1 MSEQA
6 ELQRIGRLA
15 DRLYSN
21 LDLDSRV
28 EDTYQL
34 LACILRNL
42 EPNYFHSPIYA
53 RQPTSKLLEP
63 TAKENVKLL
72 YKFVGASSLPGL
84 LKAHVCGDASGFLKN
99 VCSASAEELGELN
112 SVFDVA
118 AFMQDFWKAA

>member
-1 MSEQA
+1 MSEHA

-21 LDLDSRV
+21 FDLDSRV
-28 EDTYQL
+28 EDPYQL

-63 TAKENVKLL
+63 VAKENVKLL

-84 LKAHVCGDASGFLKN
+84 LKAHVFGDAAGFLKN
-99 VCSASAEELGELN
+99 VCAASAEELRELN
-112 SVFDVA
+112 SVFDVG
-118 AFMQDFWKAA
+118 AFMDEFWKAD

>member
-1 MSEQA
+1 MSEHA

-21 LDLDSRV
+21 FDLDSRV
-28 EDTYQL
+28 EDPYQL

-53 RQPTSKLLEP
+53 RQPASKLLEP

-72 YKFVGASSLPGL
+72 YKFVGASSPLGL
-84 LKAHVCGDASGFLKN
+84 LKAHVCGDAAGFLKN
-99 VCSASAEELGELN
+99 VCAASAEELGELN
-112 SVFDVA
+112 SVFDVG
-118 AFMQDFWKAA
+118 AFMDEFWKAD